1 MSHANHQSARGA
13 ERSANVP
20 EPNTARERLL
30 ETAARLFYGRGIN
43 STGVDLI
50 LAESKVAKGSLYHHF
65 AGKQALVLA
74 YLQRERDDWEQSAT
88 ARDDPKLDAG
98 ARLDTFFSGVIHSV
112 HAGTFHGCP
121 FTNAIIERP
130 EDAEVRA
137 AVDGYCEQLRQHLAA
152 ITGES
157 PTSTLVQQLFVVYN
171 GALTALKLTR
181 DLAAVERARGLAQQ
195 MLHGQQGATTPVIE
209 TWKGSPS
216 TA

>member
-1 MSHANHQSARGA
+1 MSHTTHESARVV
-13 ERSANVP
+13 ERAATAT

-74 YLQRERDDWEQSAT
+74 YLQRERDAWQRSAT
-88 ARDDPKLDAG
+88 ASDDPTLDAG
-98 ARLDTFFSGVIHSV
+98 ARLDALFSGVVHSV
-112 HAGTFHGCP
+112 QAGTFYGCP

-130 EDAEVRA
+130 DDAEVRA
-137 AVDGYCEQLRQHLAA
+137 AVDGYCDQLRQHLAA

-157 PTSTLVQQLFVVYN
+157 PTSALVQQLFVVYN
-171 GALTALKLTR
+171 GTLTALKLTR
-181 DLAAVERARGLAQQ
+181 DLEAVERARGLAQQ
-195 MLHGQQGATTPVIE
+195 LLHEQQAQRRRG
-209 TWKGSPS
+209 
-216 TA
+216 